1 MADEETIRIM
11 EEYELDKEEAERVQE
26 IMEEYGLDEDEAV
39 ELMDDL

>member
-1 MADEETIRIM
+1 MADEETLRIM
-11 EEYELDKEEAERVQE
+11 EEYDLDKDDAERVQE